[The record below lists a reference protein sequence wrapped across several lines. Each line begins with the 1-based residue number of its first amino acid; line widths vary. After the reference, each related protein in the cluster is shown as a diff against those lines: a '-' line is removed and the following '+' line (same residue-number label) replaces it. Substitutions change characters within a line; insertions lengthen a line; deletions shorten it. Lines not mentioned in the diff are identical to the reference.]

1 MAFTFDG
8 FTMDAHNNFGQ
19 EEDDEEEEGAFLPLP
34 TTLRRQ
40 EGMQVQYQQQPGEED
55 GAVEEIPIMPPAF
68 YEGVDLFLRKS
79 PPRLKGKKRMDV
91 EASAAIGK
99 SSQKS
104 SSRSVAAAPRRSAPA
119 PSARIT
125 TLDTSLLHE
134 AFAYTD
140 RILREAVHEEAQA
153 ERQGRMSGSGSNNNS
168 HHQLPERRGGSAGS
182 AMAPAAAARNPYSD
196 NPRSAPGSKGS
207 SAAKERTGAGLVKRL
222 RQQTQPS
229 SGSSSGRSNNNN
241 NSSSSSGFDLSR
253 LDDEAARKN
262 EFDSLVLN
270 FQQGLTL
277 KKLQAELA
285 ASQQAMRRSEGMVR
299 EIAGAA
305 GFR

>member
-8 FTMDAHNNFGQ
+8 FTMDAHNNFGG
-19 EEDDEEEEGAFLPLP
+19 EEEEEEEEVMPLP
-34 TTLRRQ
+34 AGLHGQ
-40 EGMQVQYQQQPGEED
+40 EEQVQHELD
-55 GAVEEIPIMPPAF
+55 TGAEEIPIMPPDF
-68 YEGVDLFLRKS
+68 YAGVDLFLRKS

-91 EASAAIGK
+91 EASAALGK
-99 SSQKS
+99 RDQK
-104 SSRSVAAAPRRSAPA
+104 SSRSVAAAPRRSVPV
-119 PSARIT
+119 PVLRG

-140 RILREAVHEEAQA
+140 KILREAVHEEAQA
-153 ERQGRMSGSGSNNNS
+153 ERQARSGNNSGNNNNS

-182 AMAPAAAARNPYSD
+182 ALVPAAAARNPYSD
-196 NPRSAPGSKGS
+196 NPRSAPGKGS
-207 SAAKERTGAGLVKRL
+207 SAAKDRTGAGLVKRL
-222 RQQTQPS
+222 RQQTQP
-229 SGSSSGRSNNNN
+229 
-241 NSSSSSGFDLSR
+241 NSASSSGFDVSR
-253 LDDEAARKN
+253 LDDEAARKS
-262 EFDSLVLN
+262 EFDNLVLN